1 MTSPTISSHSS
12 LAASYQFI
20 SDRHIPSLL
29 FQMKTLPHNHK
40 YHSNINLLQSA
51 MSSSSLSTMNRATS
65 TTTEESHEPLT
76 CHHINS
82 SLDFYPNQTNPLKLL
97 KTHPSLI
104 YRLHLAKV
112 IDEPH
117 LGHSGC
123 VNSVAWI
130 PPEDCFHCASS
141 LGASHYLGNE
151 DMSNMDS
158 LLISGSDDCCIKIWN
173 SHSSECKWTISTPH
187 TGNIFCVKWFPHC
200 NLDRIISSAADSK
213 ICIYEH
219 GRHTRTI
226 KEHMGMVHRVCI
238 ENSSPHVFI
247 SISQDGYVKLFDLRQ
262 PTHEHVNLLHL
273 QTGGGSSTTGT
284 NSRLVRF
291 SSSSAASIDINSIDM
306 NPRNS
311 NEIIL
316 GCDDP
321 FVRLF
326 DRRKIMTSS
335 SSDTTTISSNR
346 DQVIEA
352 STVQKYCP
360 AGLLPSNDSSQR
372 PHSRIPLHVTGVRF
386 NKYGDEIVATYSG
399 DHIYLFDKCAHTRST
414 AENSP
419 VIAADA
425 KMSYI
430 GHCNIRTVKEVNFF
444 GECSEYILSGS
455 DCGHVFVWDKH
466 TGCIINVIKGDSHVV
481 NCLAPHPIYPGVLA
495 TSGIEHNI
503 KLFEMGVLDYMD
515 DNPETSCYEKNIAF
529 RDANKMSSMWT
540 DEEHEEEPHAVST
553 SSTSSSSSTSTSSK
567 HDRVSR
573 LISENERKTREGH
586 SSLILPASMV
596 FNLMQLLASQS
607 DEEDEEENTGR
618 TSTTNTT
625 NAGQQQQ
632 QRRRRR
638 AQEIFQLL
646 EELGGHDSSGEEENE
661 NQEEEEESRTTTRSC
676 RTM

>member
-12 LAASYQFI
+12 LAASYQFV
-20 SDRHIPSLL
+20 SDHNIPSLL

-40 YHSNINLLQSA
+40 YYSNINLLQSPLSFNHQSPNQTIPPPHHDEDHDHLEA
-51 MSSSSLSTMNRATS
+51 SSHHDPHSSSPLP
-65 TTTEESHEPLT
+65 SHSY
-76 CHHINS
+76 S
-82 SLDFYPNQTNPLKLL
+82 SSYSSFDFYPNQVNPLELL

-112 IDEPH
+112 IDDPH

-130 PPEDCFHCASS
+130 PPEDYFHSAS

-151 DMSNMDS
+151 DTGNLDS

-173 SHSSECKWTISTPH
+173 SHSSECKWNISTPH
-187 TGNIFCVKWFPHC
+187 TGNIFCVKFFPHC

-213 ICIYEH
+213 ICIYEQGKH
-219 GRHTRTI
+219 IRTI
-226 KEHMGMVHRVCI
+226 KEHTGMVHRVCI
-238 ENSSPHVFI
+238 ENSSPNVFI

-262 PTHEHVNLLHL
+262 PNHEHVNLLHL
-273 QTGGGSSTTGT
+273 QSGGTGGG
-284 NSRLVRF
+284 SRLVRF
-291 SSSSAASIDINSIDM
+291 SGSSATSIDINSIDM
-306 NPRNS
+306 NPRNC

-326 DRRKIMTSS
+326 DRRKIVSS
-335 SSDTTTISSNR
+335 SSSNSRR
-346 DQVIEA
+346 DQVIDA

-360 AGLLPSNDSSQR
+360 SGLLPSDESTRR
-372 PHSRIPLHVTGVRF
+372 PHPIPLHVTGVRF

-399 DHIYLFDKCAHTRST
+399 DHIYLFDKSVTSST
-414 AENSP
+414 
-419 VIAADA
+419 IAADA

-430 GHCNIRTVKEVNFF
+430 GHCNVRTVKEVNFF

-455 DCGHVFVWDKH
+455 DCGNVFVWDKK
-466 TGCIINVIKGDSHVV
+466 TGCIINVIKGDDHVV

-503 KLFEMGVLDYMD
+503 KLFELGVLDYFD
-515 DNPETSCYEKNIAF
+515 DNPETSCYEKNMAY
-529 RDANKMSSMWT
+529 RDANKVSLESPTMAD
-540 DEEHEEEPHAVST
+540 DEEHHHAM
-553 SSTSSSSSTSTSSK
+553 STSSSSSSTRQEERSK

-607 DEEDEEENTGR
+607 DEDEEENNATGG
-618 TSTTNTT
+618 TSTTNNT
-625 NAGQQQQ
+625 QQQQ

-646 EELGGHDSSGEEENE
+646 EELGGRASSEDEEEEE
-661 NQEEEEESRTTTRSC
+661 NQEEEEPHVTTRSC